1 VTYQRETNVNKNT
14 VNKSHNITHPSQDVV
29 DAILDKIS
37 KTGYDKLSKEEK
49 DILFKASQD

>member
-1 VTYQRETNVNKNT
+1 VNKNT

>member
-1 VTYQRETNVNKNT
+1 
-14 VNKSHNITHPSQDVV
+14 
-29 DAILDKIS
+29 LDKIS